1 MKSIKFDLKAHL
13 NVNAFILA
21 KSTILERK
29 IGLLGHECKFLCKLI
44 ASFFSKVR
52 A

>member
-29 IGLLGHECKFLCKLI
+29 IGLLGHECRFIAKLFC
-44 ASFFSKVR
+44 SFHTEVY
-52 A
+52 